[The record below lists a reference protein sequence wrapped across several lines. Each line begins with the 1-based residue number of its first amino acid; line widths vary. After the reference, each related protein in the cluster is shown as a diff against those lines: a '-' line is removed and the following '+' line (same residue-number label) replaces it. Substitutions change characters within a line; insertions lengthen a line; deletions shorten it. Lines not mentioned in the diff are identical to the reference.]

1 MELFGIEFVGVNA
14 ENGRKLLLSAVFIA
28 IVLGLQWVLRL
39 GLRFLYR
46 KRPSERLRFW
56 ARQGVAIGMTILLV
70 LGLLSIWFD
79 NPTRLA
85 AGVGLVTAGL
95 AFALQKLVTAVAGYI
110 VILRGNLFTV
120 GDRITMGG
128 VRGDVINLGF
138 TTTQIFEMGQS
149 PSEEDVPPTTWV
161 HSRQPTGRI
170 VSVSNARVFDEPIC
184 NYSREFDYIWEEI
197 TIPIAYSADR
207 EGAERILLATTERHT
222 KSLITGA
229 REAMDRFSWRYAIPN
244 QAVEPQVYYR
254 LTDNW
259 LELTV
264 RFIAPVRGV
273 RLLKD
278 ALSRDILREFDAA
291 GIEFA
296 TATLEIVGL
305 PELRMRRAG
314 HTTSS

>member
-1 MELFGIEFVGVNA
+1 MEFFGIEFVGVNA
-14 ENGRKLLLSAVFIA
+14 ENGRKLLLSAGFIA
-28 IVLGLQWVLRL
+28 IVVGLQAVLRQ
-39 GLRFLYR
+39 GLRALYR
-46 KRPSERLRFW
+46 QRPSERLRFW
-56 ARQGVAIGMTILLV
+56 ARQGVAVGTAILLV

-85 AGVGLVTAGL
+85 AGLGLVTAGL
-95 AFALQKLVTAVAGYI
+95 AFALQKVVTAVAGYV

-120 GDRITMGG
+120 GDRITLGG

-138 TTTQIFEMGQS
+138 TTTQIFEMGQP
-149 PSEEDVPPTTWV
+149 PSEEAVPPTTWI

-197 TIPIAYSADR
+197 TIPIAYDGDR
-207 EGAERILLATTERHT
+207 DGAERIMLAAAEHQTQ
-222 KSLITGA
+222 SMIASAGA
-229 REAMDRFSWRYAIPN
+229 AMERFSWRYAIQN
-244 QAVEPQVYYR
+244 QSVEPAVYYR

-273 RLLKD
+273 RPLKD
-278 ALSRDILREFDAA
+278 ALSREILREFDAA

-296 TATLEIVGL
+296 TTTFKIVGS
-305 PELRMRRAG
+305 PEPGVQRDG
-314 HTTSS
+314 